1 MFPLPRLRFL
11 EAVGVLLE
19 KHNTPSQEFHEGK
32 RGSWEGHIW
41 GSACCVSTCC
51 SAVPRARQGCS
62 RAAAAPLGPEVLRGP
77 RQASSVGTHTQTWPP
92 SSRMRDRELTRL
104 SPRTLQH
111 EMHQV
116 PCPTPPINIGQP
128 LATTQAFVL
137 APILNNMG
145 CNSLLCSVGLWGKL
159 KYYMPVTS
167 FKLMAP
173 LHRWEN

>member
-1 MFPLPRLRFL
+1 MR
-11 EAVGVLLE
+11 E
-19 KHNTPSQEFHEGK
+19 K

-92 SSRMRDRELTRL
+92 SSRMRDRELTRP
-104 SPRTLQH
+104 SSRTLQH
-111 EMHQV
+111 EMYQV

-159 KYYMPVTS
+159 KCYMPVTS

-173 LHRWEN
+173 IHRWEN